1 MISERVTVK
10 RIGPTSALKVGATVG
25 LLVGVLYF
33 VLALLSFIEID
44 DTMGRLLLFVIMLL
58 PGVVF
63 GGISGLVTAW
73 FYNIAF
79 NLTGG
84 LRLEVSFGRDGDGV
98 DKGVAPS
105 IGSMMSNDE

>member
-1 MISERVTVK
+1 MSTEEVTIK

-33 VLALLSFIEID
+33 VLALLSFIEIG
-44 DTMGRLLLFVIMLL
+44 DTIGRLLLFVILL
-58 PGVVF
+58 LLGVAF

-84 LRLEVSFGRDGDGV
+84 LQLEVSFGRDGDDNG
-98 DKGVAPS
+98 KGVPPA
-105 IGSMMSNDE
+105 IGSMMSHEE